1 MVHLFVFIF
10 FLPIPVWF
18 GRQIYRSSVTEWN
31 TEADVS
37 RLDPSVLVSFAVP
50 SPSVIVRDMSFGSLP
65 SVDEETVLN
74 GPPTEVAD
82 SGAFYLP
89 SPICCG
95 VTQRPPLFTP
105 CHDVTQR
112 LPLLHPTLFLAGF
125 PCSKTGGVCV
135 RDTFPCA
142 SAIRILPLA
151 PVSPHR
157 TALHRPRP
165 ALKCRDVPV
174 AAVVN

>member
-1 MVHLFVFIF
+1 MKPGMIQPGYCRPERRYITRATRIASLQATLQWFTFFVFIF
-10 FLPIPVWF
+10 FLTIPVWF

-82 SGAFYLP
+82 SGAFYFP
-89 SPICCG
+89 SPICRD
-95 VTQRPPLFTP
+95 VTQRPPPF
-105 CHDVTQR
+105 
-112 LPLLHPTLFLAGF
+112 LHNL
-125 PCSKTGGVCV
+125 VMM
-135 RDTFPCA
+135 
-142 SAIRILPLA
+142 
-151 PVSPHR
+151 
-157 TALHRPRP
+157 
-165 ALKCRDVPV
+165 
-174 AAVVN
+174 